1 MMNESPEVFYLD
13 VQVSNINSDGQLT
26 STLAE
31 YNQSRILPYLF
42 NPEKYY
48 GSIVQFNLTNTD
60 APILNMPIIPNQ
72 GNVNASIYQIYL
84 TYGNTTIGE
93 TVIFIPQSKVAPI
106 PPAPNQ
112 TSDGLQDNQF
122 FYYSIYNYSYFAF
135 LVNNAL
141 STAWTQLKTLYP
153 LIPDEPA
160 PYIKFDPTT
169 NLFSIYS
176 PNNIFN
182 QDFASPVVIY
192 FNGPL
197 YTLFSYFP
205 AYTVNLNSLV
215 LQQIVINTN
224 NSVVDSVGT
233 NILTQETPSINLF
246 SQIISICIT
255 SQFLPVIRSQIFKPS
270 IYYAGNTESFQNNNS
285 QTQNILLEYSLTD
298 NIYYKNIVYNPTAQY
313 RIFELT
319 GENPLFN
326 LDFKFWYRTVFGN
339 LEPIYLNSGTYLS
352 LKIGFFRKDY
362 YKKLKN
368 HI

>member
-31 YNQSRILPYLF
+31 YNKSRILPYLF
-42 NPEKYY
+42 TPEKYY

-60 APILNMPIIPNQ
+60 APILTMPIVPNQ
-72 GNVNASIYQIYL
+72 GNVNLSIYNIYL
-84 TYGNTTIGE
+84 TYQTSTY
-93 TVIFIPQSKVAPI
+93 TQPVIFIPQTKTAPI
-106 PPAPNQ
+106 PPPPNLN
-112 TSDGLQDNQF
+112 SDGIQDNQF
-122 FYYSIYNYSYFAF
+122 FYYAIYNYSYFAY

-141 STAWTQLKTLYP
+141 SLAWSQLKTDYP
-153 LIPDEPA
+153 LVPDEPA
-160 PYIKFDPTT
+160 PYIKFDPMTQ
-169 NLFSIYS
+169 LFSIYS

-182 QDFASPVVIY
+182 QDFATPVVIY

-205 AYTVNLNSLV
+205 SSTVNLNSLV
-215 LQQIVINTN
+215 LQEILINTN
-224 NSVVDSVGT
+224 NSVVDSTGI
-233 NILTQETPSINLF
+233 NILTQETSSINLF

-270 IYYAGNTESFQNNNS
+270 LYYSNTVETFQNNNS
-285 QTQNILLEYSLTD
+285 QSQNILLEYSPPD
-298 NIYYKNIVYNPTAQY
+298 NIYNKNLVYNPTAQY
-313 RIFELT
+313 RVFELT

>member
-1 MMNESPEVFYLD
+1 MINESPEVFYLD

-31 YNQSRILPYLF
+31 YNESRLLPYLF

-60 APILNMPIIPNQ
+60 APILNVPIVPNQ
-72 GNVNASIYQIYL
+72 GNINTSIYNIYL
-84 TYGNTTIGE
+84 TYSNTTISE
-93 TVIFIPQSKVAPI
+93 NVVFIPQNKIAPL
-106 PPAPNQ
+106 PPPPNQ
-112 TSDGLQDNQF
+112 TSNGLQDNQF
-122 FYYSIYNYSYFAF
+122 FYYSIYNYSYFAY

-141 STAWTQLKTLYP
+141 SSAWTQLRGLFP

-160 PYIKFDPTT
+160 PYIKYDPITQ
-169 NLFSIYS
+169 LFSIYS
-176 PNNIFN
+176 PNNVFN
-182 QDFASPVVIY
+182 QNFASPVVIY

-205 AYTVNLNSLV
+205 AYTVDLNGLA
-215 LQQIVINTN
+215 LQQIVITTN
-224 NSVVDSVGT
+224 NSVVDSSGINT
-233 NILTQETPSINLF
+233 LTQETSSINLF
-246 SQIISICIT
+246 SQVISICIT
-255 SQFLPVIRSQIFKPS
+255 SQFLPVIKSQIFNPKL
-270 IYYAGNTESFQNNNS
+270 YYGGVVEPLNNN
-285 QTQNILLEYSLTD
+285 TQSRNILLEYSLED

-313 RIFELT
+313 RVFELT

-326 LDFKFWYRTVFGN
+326 LDFKFWYRTVFGD

-368 HI
+368 HN

>member
-1 MMNESPEVFYLD
+1 MINESPEVFYLD
-13 VQVSNINSDGQLT
+13 VQVSNINTDGQLT

-31 YNQSRILPYLF
+31 YNQSRLLPYLF
-42 NPEKYY
+42 CPEKYY

-60 APILNMPIIPNQ
+60 APILNVPIVPNQ
-72 GNVNASIYQIYL
+72 GNINTSIYQVYL
-84 TYGNTTIGE
+84 KYSNI
-93 TVIFIPQSKVAPI
+93 TVASNVVFIPQNKTAPL
-106 PPAPNQ
+106 PPPPNQ
-112 TSDGLQDNQF
+112 TSNGLQDNQF

-141 STAWTQLKTLYP
+141 STAWTQLKVLVP
-153 LIPDEPA
+153 ALPDEPA

-169 NLFSIYS
+169 NLFSLYTQ
-176 PNNIFN
+176 NNLFN

-197 YTLFSYFP
+197 YTLFSYFS
-205 AYTVNLNSLV
+205 AYTVDLNGLAV
-215 LQQIVINTN
+215 QQIVINTN
-224 NSVVDSVGT
+224 NSIIDST
-233 NILTQETPSINLF
+233 TDINTLIQEAPSINLF

-255 SQFLPVIRSQIFKPS
+255 SQFLPVIRSQIFNPQ
-270 IYYAGNTESFQNNNS
+270 ICYGGVIQPLNNNS
-285 QTQNILLEYSLTD
+285 QSQNILLEYSLPD
-298 NIYYKNIVYNPTAQY
+298 NIYSKNIVYNPTAQY
-313 RIFELT
+313 RVFELT

-326 LDFKFWYRTVFGN
+326 LDFKFWYRTVFGD
-339 LEPIYLNSGTYLS
+339 LEPVYLNSGTYLS

>member
-1 MMNESPEVFYLD
+1 MNESPDIFYLD

-60 APILNMPIIPNQ
+60 APILNVPIVPNQ
-72 GNVNASIYQIYL
+72 SNVNLSIYNIYL
-84 TYGNTTIGE
+84 TYGVSTYTSP
-93 TVIFIPQSKVAPI
+93 VIFIPQTKVAPI
-106 PPAPNQ
+106 PPAPSQ
-112 TSDGLQDNQF
+112 TSNGLQDNQN

-135 LVNNAL
+135 LVNNAI
-141 STAWTQLKTLYP
+141 STAWTQLKIDYP
-153 LIPDEPA
+153 SLPSSII

-169 NLFSIYS
+169 NLFSLYS

-182 QDFASPVVIY
+182 QDLPSSVKLY

-205 AYTVNLNSLV
+205 AYTVNLNSLT
-215 LQQIVINTN
+215 LKQIVITNN
-224 NSVVDSVGT
+224 NSVVDSSGV
-233 NILTQETPSINLF
+233 NILTQESPSINLF
-246 SQIISICIT
+246 SQIISIVIT
-255 SQFLPVIRSQIFKPS
+255 SQFLPVIRSQIFRPT
-270 IYYAGNTESFQNNNS
+270 IYYANEIASQNNNS
-285 QTQNILLEYSLTD
+285 QSQNILLEYSLED

-313 RIFELT
+313 RVFELT

-326 LDFKFWYRTVFGN
+326 LDFKFWYRTVYGT

>member
-1 MMNESPEVFYLD
+1 MINESPEVFYLD
-13 VQVSNINSDGQLT
+13 VQVSNINSVGQLT

-31 YNQSRILPYLF
+31 YNESRTLPYLF
-42 NPEKYY
+42 NPQKYY

-60 APILNMPIIPNQ
+60 APILNVPVVPNQ
-72 GNVNASIYQIYL
+72 GNPDLSIYQIYL
-84 TYGNTTIGE
+84 TYSNTTITE
-93 TVIFIPQSKVAPI
+93 NVIFIPQNKTAPV

-112 TSDGLQDNQF
+112 ASNGLPDNQY
-122 FYYSIYNYSYFAF
+122 FYYSIYNYSYFAY
-135 LVNNAL
+135 LVNNTL
-141 STAWTQLKTLYP
+141 STAWTTLRTLFP
-153 LIPDEPA
+153 AIPNQPA

-169 NLFSIYS
+169 QLFSIYS
-176 PNNIFN
+176 ENNIFN
-182 QDFASPVVIY
+182 QDFSSPVVIY

-205 AYTVNLNSLV
+205 AYTVDLDGLAV
-215 LQQIVINTN
+215 QQIVINTN
-224 NSVVDSVGT
+224 NSVVDSSGI
-233 NILTQETPSINLF
+233 NILTQETSSTNLF
-246 SQIISICIT
+246 SQIASICIT
-255 SQFLPVIRSQIFKPS
+255 SQFLPVIKSQIFNPKL
-270 IYYAGNTESFQNNNS
+270 YYGGVVEPVKTNS
-285 QTQNILLEYSLTD
+285 QAQNILLEYSLTD
-298 NIYYKNIVYNPTAQY
+298 NIYYKNIIYNPTAQY

-326 LDFKFWYRTVFGN
+326 LDFKFWYRTVFGE